1 MNAVV
6 MVSNFEPRHAHKAQ
20 RAVLHQAG
28 RVKAAGFF
36 ICSSGFW
43 NVGVDWSGWCW
54 AASDLLLLKL
64 TFVRTKLT
72 FVGEESWY
80 LHVVSLPVPR

>member
-1 MNAVV
+1 

-43 NVGVDWSGWCW
+43 NVGVDWSGWCG
-54 AASDLLLLKL
+54 AASDLLLLKI
-64 TFVRTKLT
+64 TFVRTKLY
-72 FVGEESWY
+72 F
-80 LHVVSLPVPR
+80 